1 MTVTLVAKVTYLP
14 TAQGHDNFEHPCV
27 TPLDLVTHQK
37 RGMLSGDFPGA
48 DGASNDDGIHK
59 HRKTLGKK
67 CDADVPSEY
76 LTIQKPTEYDITSVL
91 LVIWVH
97 GQYIN
102 RHREYD
108 RPYLLGD
115 HR

>member
-14 TAQGHDNFEHPCV
+14 TAQGHDNFEHPCDPV
-27 TPLDLVTHQK
+27 GPRATSEK
-37 RGMLSGDFPGA
+37 GMLSGDFPGA

-67 CDADVPSEY
+67 CDAGVPSEY

-97 GQYIN
+97 DQYIN